1 MKKVMLVFGTRPEA
15 IKMCPLARE
24 LASRD
29 LYDLRVCLT
38 GQHRD
43 LVVSVMRAFEVRAH
57 HELSVMRR
65 GQNLASLTAR
75 ALSAVDGVL
84 RLETPDLLLVHG
96 DTSTAHAAALA
107 AFYLGIPIA
116 HVEAGLRTSQ
126 VDSPFPEEFDRRVID
141 MISELCFCP
150 TDQSRDRLIA
160 EGKRPEA
167 LFVTGNTAIDALRY
181 TVRPDFRHPLLELGN
196 GERLVLVT
204 LHRRESIGEP
214 MRGMLRAIRRVAEE
228 QTDLRIV
235 LPAHPNP
242 DARSVILEELR
253 DTDRITVTEPLEV
266 LDFHNILS
274 RSSIVLTDSGGI
286 QEEAS
291 ALGVPTLVLRDETER
306 SEGVEAGCLSLV
318 GREEEG
324 VYNAFSRLLDDQE
337 LWQRMA
343 DASCPFG
350 RGDASQKIA
359 DAIEAYFARG

>member
-1 MKKVMLVFGTRPEA
+1 MKKIMIVFGTRPEA
-15 IKMCPLARE
+15 IKMCPLVRE
-24 LASRD
+24 LISRES
-29 LYDLRVCLT
+29 YDLRVCLT

-43 LVVSVMRAFEVRAH
+43 LVGSVMRAFDVRAD
-57 HELSVMRR
+57 HELSVMLRD
-65 GQNLASLTAR
+65 QSLASLTSR
-75 ALSAVDGVL
+75 ALSAVDRVL
-84 RLETPDLLLVHG
+84 RIELPDLLLVHG

-126 VDSPFPEEFDRRVID
+126 IGSPFPEEFDRRVID
-141 MISELCFCP
+141 MISTLCFCP
-150 TDQSRDRLIA
+150 TEQSRDRLVA
-160 EGKRPEA
+160 EGKDPRSI
-167 LFVTGNTAIDALRY
+167 FVTGNTAIDAIRY
-181 TVRPDFRHPLLELGN
+181 TIRPDFRHPILELGKN
-196 GERLVLVT
+196 DRLVLAT

-228 QTDLRIV
+228 HESVCVV
-235 LPAHPNP
+235 LPTHPNP
-242 DARSVILEELR
+242 AVRRIVSEELR
-253 DTDRITVTEPLEV
+253 GVERITLTEPLEV

-286 QEEAS
+286 QEEAC

-306 SEGVEAGCLSLV
+306 GEGIEAGGLWLV

-324 VYNAFSRLLDDQE
+324 VYNAFSRLLDDRE

-343 DASCPFG
+343 SASCPFG
-350 RGDASQKIA
+350 MGDASQKIT